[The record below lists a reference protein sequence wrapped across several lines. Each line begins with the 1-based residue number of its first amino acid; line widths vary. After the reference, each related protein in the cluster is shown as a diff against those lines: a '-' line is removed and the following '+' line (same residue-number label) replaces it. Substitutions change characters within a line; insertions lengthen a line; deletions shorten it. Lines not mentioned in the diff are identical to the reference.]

1 MSDIIMAC
9 DHALAAAALLEDAE
23 ARRDASLEAI
33 AFDAIAYN
41 LIVVGEAVKALPP
54 EVRRER
60 PEVPWVQI
68 AGMRDVLAHRYFHV
82 DATVVRST
90 VDSPLRELTAVCR
103 RMLGD

>member
-9 DHALAAAALLEDAE
+9 DHALASAALLEDAE
-23 ARRDASLEAI
+23 SRRDASLEAI

-41 LIVVGEAVKALPP
+41 LIVVGEAFKAL
-54 EVRRER
+54 R

-68 AGMRDVLAHRYFHV
+68 AGMRDVLAHRYVHV